1 MASAAEQE
9 KTLSEDDVR
18 REHLATVNRPAHWIY
33 LSAVLV
39 GGTLLMVLLIAWL
52 GASWREK
59 RKVGCQTQAG
69 LSPSG
74 AKIRRIRTVPLP

>member
-9 KTLSEDDVR
+9 TLSEDDVR
-18 REHLATVNRPAHWIY
+18 AEHLATVNRPAHWIY

-52 GASWREK
+52 GASWREAQ
-59 RKVGCQTQAG
+59 GGLPDAG
-69 LSPSG
+69 GAQSLG

>member
-52 GASWREK
+52 GAS
-59 RKVGCQTQAG
+59 
-69 LSPSG
+69 
-74 AKIRRIRTVPLP
+74 